1 VSDRDLTGLTQTDA
15 VSTCNPSMRTTF
27 EHSDESVAAR
37 AKPLVLAAALGAAAL
52 CLAGCKPGAG
62 GISFPADSDI
72 SQALQ
77 ANFEQDANNAK
88 ARELIQTLGGEKGQ
102 LDYKVRKVI
111 YRQGAF
117 EAQYDVS
124 LRMGQSGAESL
135 QKLYATMVPKE
146 EAAKLPDQGVTAY
159 EKWLADNAQALDK
172 GNPQQAAAL
181 RETLQNLGK
190 CYREAKAGD
199 SVTLMEGLGALISP
213 ARDGWYADKLQSAQ
227 ARLRC
232 LPV

>member
-1 VSDRDLTGLTQTDA
+1 MPFFAAFSTPCTLPRPLLLLTLVACAAGLTACD
-15 VSTCNPSMRTTF
+15 PR
-27 EHSDESVAAR
+27 
-37 AKPLVLAAALGAAAL
+37 
-52 CLAGCKPGAG
+52 AG
-62 GISFPADSDI
+62 GSAIRFPGDSDI

-77 ANFEQDANNAK
+77 ADFAQDSDSAK

-146 EAAKLPDQGVTAY
+146 EAAKLPTQTLESYA
-159 EKWLADNAQALDK
+159 KWLSESAQALEK

-181 RETLQNLGK
+181 SHMLESLDK
-190 CYREAKAGD
+190 CYRNAQPSD
-199 SVTLMEGLGALISP
+199 SIALMDGLGALISP
-213 ARDGWYADKLQSAQ
+213 ERDGWHADKLQSPKAQ
-227 ARLRC
+227 FRC
-232 LPV
+232 LPL

>member
-1 VSDRDLTGLTQTDA
+1 MHFLAQTSAHLFSWSPLFMPPFAAFPTPCTPSLRALLLLTTVACATGLSACD
-15 VSTCNPSMRTTF
+15 P
-27 EHSDESVAAR
+27 R
-37 AKPLVLAAALGAAAL
+37 AS
-52 CLAGCKPGAG
+52 G
-62 GISFPADSDI
+62 GSAIRFPDDSDI

-77 ANFEQDANNAK
+77 ADFAQDTDSAK

-146 EAAKLPDQGVTAY
+146 EAAKLPAQTLESYA
-159 EKWLADNAQALDK
+159 KWLSESAQALEK

-181 RETLQNLGK
+181 RHMLESLDK
-190 CYREAKAGD
+190 CYRNAQPSD
-199 SVTLMEGLGALISP
+199 SVALMDGLGALISP
-213 ARDGWYADKLQSAQ
+213 ERGGWHADKLQSPKAQ
-227 ARLRC
+227 FRC
-232 LPV
+232 LPL